1 MARGAGE
8 ALLLLVL
15 VAAGAYLRLDPVRR
29 TGGHVELDFDP
40 AFHYRMLVARVE
52 TGEVPARDPLGLP
65 PKGRPVTALL
75 PTLLYD
81 AAAGW
86 HRTLT
91 RAGVR
96 TDLPS
101 LLSSVLSF
109 TAVAGGLIAIP
120 IWAAARGL
128 GLGAWPALTAAAFA
142 VFCPAHVH
150 RSAAHWFRY
159 DALGSLLLLGHA
171 AALAWALGARRGRA
185 LALGSGAA
193 AILVALAIA
202 AWRVSLIA
210 VFLASMFLLGAFLTR
225 RLRPHHWIAFAPSLA
240 AALITSLAVPYL
252 LTGPFLL
259 SRTGA
264 LAFLTLGLVL
274 LDAATSL
281 HALRG
286 AAGHA
291 TRIGLVAAILAVS
304 AFLATP
310 SAYDRLGD
318 ALAWKL
324 GARPGGVAGALLATN
339 SELATAHPAHLVAPD
354 FFSAM
359 AVLPIVYGLGRRFP
373 RRRPFLASPPEARV
387 SGFRFWHGA
396 TAALLLL
403 TVLFARNKVLLG
415 PMLALYAALIV
426 EGARGSAARGP
437 VRWLCPALVLVALAI
452 TARDAHRLV
461 QVLPARLEPEVARV
475 MHWLRGA
482 GRPGDVLIGDW
493 GRGYATELHAGLATA
508 TDGLLE
514 VPEMPGRIEAF
525 ARALYATDPT
535 PLSAHAAEVGARF
548 LWVPGDRRQV
558 NADYAGYRYA
568 DYFTP
573 EGVTALGARTNFARL
588 LAGEELPG
596 FMPRFRAGPHVIC
609 EVLPQARG
617 SETSADRP

>member
-1 MARGAGE
+1 MIA
-8 ALLLLVL
+8 
-15 VAAGAYLRLDPVRR
+15 AAGTLLRWDPVRR
-29 TGGHVELDFDP
+29 AAGVELDFDP

-52 TGEVPARDPLGLP
+52 TGEVPERDPLGFAP
-65 PKGRPVTALL
+65 AGRPVPALL

-86 HRTLT
+86 HGGLT
-91 RAGVR
+91 HGGLR
-96 TDLPS
+96 TDLLGS
-101 LLSSVLSF
+101 ALSF
-109 TAVAGGLIAIP
+109 TAVAGGLIALP

-128 GLGAWPALTAAAFA
+128 GLGGGPALVAAAFA
-142 VFCPAHVH
+142 AFCPAHVH

-171 AALAWALGARRGRA
+171 AALAWALGARRGWA
-185 LALGSGAA
+185 LATGSGAA

-202 AWRVSLIA
+202 TWRVSLLA
-210 VFLASMFLLGAFLTR
+210 VFLASLFLLGAFLTR
-225 RLRPHHWIAFAPSLA
+225 SLRPHHWIAFAPSLA
-240 AALITSLAVPYL
+240 LALITSLAVPYL

-291 TRIGLVAAILAVS
+291 TRIGLVAAILTVS
-304 AFLATP
+304 GYLAAP

-324 GARPGGVAGALLATN
+324 GGRPAGVSGALLATN
-339 SELATAHPAHLVAPD
+339 SELATARPNHFLAPD

-359 AVLPIVYGLGRRFP
+359 AGLPLLYALGRRFP
-373 RRRPFLASPPEARV
+373 RGRPMLAAPPLARA

-396 TAALLLL
+396 TAALLVL

-415 PMLALYAALIV
+415 PMLALYAALLV
-426 EGARGSAARGP
+426 QGARASARRP
-437 VRWLCPALVLVALAI
+437 IRWLGPALVLLALAI

-461 QVLPARLEPEVARV
+461 QVLPARLEPEVAQV
-475 MHWLRGA
+475 LSWLRAA
-482 GRPGDVLIGDW
+482 GRPGDIVVGDW

-514 VPEMPGRIEAF
+514 VPEMPERIEAF
-525 ARALYATDPT
+525 AHALYATDPA
-535 PLSAHAAEVGARF
+535 PLRALTAALGARF
-548 LWVPGDRRQV
+548 LWIPGDRRQV

-568 DYFTP
+568 DYFTA
-573 EGVTALGARTNFARL
+573 GGMTALGARTNFARL

-609 EVLPQARG
+609 EVVPDGRG
-617 SETSADRP
+617 PEPDGGRR